1 MFWMARKYN
10 HPEYATHE
18 RRLVGGSPDVFDL
31 IWLDPS
37 GDAKTAQPA
46 QPKSAFFR
54 GVNVATFRNT
64 WDARDPKAI
73 YLAVKGGDN
82 KASHAHLDLGSFVLD
97 FGKRRWVSDTGPDD
111 YNLPAYFGKKRWT
124 YYHCNTEGQNAL
136 MLDGENQVTDAKAQI
151 VAFADKS
158 DGQLAVVDLSA
169 AYANKAKSVR
179 RGVGLGIDDVVIVQD
194 EIAGAIKPVDFAWG
208 FHTNATVEIAADGLS
223 AVLKQGDDRLH
234 VTVGAAPAGAKLE
247 VKPVAPPAPEKANK
261 GMSKIIL
268 RSGEKVSDARIVV
281 YFSREPLKKTPDV
294 TPLDGW
300 IEFAKRTP

>member
-1 MFWMARKYN
+1 
-10 HPEYATHE
+10 
-18 RRLVGGSPDVFDL
+18 
-31 IWLDPS
+31 
-37 GDAKTAQPA
+37 
-46 QPKSAFFR
+46 
-54 GVNVATFRNT
+54 
-64 WDARDPKAI
+64 
-73 YLAVKGGDN
+73 
-82 KASHAHLDLGSFVLD
+82 
-97 FGKRRWVSDTGPDD
+97 
-111 YNLPAYFGKKRWT
+111 
-124 YYHCNTEGQNAL
+124 
-136 MLDGENQVTDAKAQI
+136 VTDAKAQI